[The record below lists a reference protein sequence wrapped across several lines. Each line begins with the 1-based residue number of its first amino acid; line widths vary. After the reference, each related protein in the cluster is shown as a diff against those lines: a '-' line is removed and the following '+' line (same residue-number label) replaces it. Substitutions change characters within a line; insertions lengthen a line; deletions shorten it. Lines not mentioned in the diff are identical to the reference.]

1 VNVRKLIAR
10 LNATSLRLPDGRPK
24 KQTTVGGTKLS
35 HDRLMAMGADVID
48 GRMPNLQRISGV
60 ESITRVHG
68 WQTWSWD
75 PEKLTA
81 LDIAGALGMCTNG
94 LAREVFCAIWWPD
107 GAKLA
112 AAELSRALI
121 DRLREEA
128 TGRKGAALD
137 AWLRVEFAKADV
149 RLSGSAEGKR
159 DAERALSRAQTA
171 LKAARSH
178 EWPIDG
184 ERYAQ
189 LLGAALRNIGEA
201 RPCHTCHG
209 ERTVLLLGKPT
220 ECAACKG
227 RGQRPVITEE
237 IADSIGITRQSFH
250 ERWRG
255 VYEWLHDDLSALE
268 RIGASQLADALQR
281 DELRAA

>member
-1 VNVRKLIAR
+1 MNVRKLIAR

-35 HDRLMAMGADVID
+35 HDRLMAMGADLID
-48 GRMPNLQRISGV
+48 ERMPNLQRISGV

-75 PEKLTA
+75 PDKLTA